1 MTRKAAIAASIVSG
15 TLVLGVIL
23 LLALHPT
30 NYILK
35 VKSLE
40 WNYTIQIQE
49 LKCQH
54 EEGWSTPPMDA
65 YNISYYRKKNGRH
78 SVDKDSYGHDI
89 YVDDYDTWYVYD
101 VDRWVDTRKVVTHGQ
116 DKNPYFG
123 EYELYDP
130 KRERGLGK
138 ERLGGQFALYTASGT
153 VGSNAALVTIEIPCN
168 IWERVSSGD
177 ELNYKQRA
185 VGKPYDIQ
193 IAE

>member
-1 MTRKAAIAASIVSG
+1 MNRKTAIIGSIVSG
-15 TLVLGVIL
+15 VLVLCVVL

-49 LKCQH
+49 LQRQH

-65 YNISYYRKKNGRH
+65 YNISYYRKKHGRH
-78 SVDKDSYGHDI
+78 SVGKDSYGHDI

-101 VDRWVDTRKVVTHGQ
+101 VDRWVDTRKIVTHGQ

-123 EYELYDP
+123 EYELHDP

-138 ERLGGQFALYTASGT
+138 ERLGGQFTLYTASGT
-153 VGSNAALVTIEIPCN
+153 VGSDSALVTIEIPCDV
-168 IWERVSSGD
+168 WERAAFGD
-177 ELNYKQRA
+177 EINYKQRA
-185 VGKPYDIQ
+185 VGKPYDIK